1 MSYNC
6 FCDGYWARAS
16 NSPRSLCES
25 LLGPVPV
32 TFLTWRITN
41 TIECEVLLSFEIF
54 CFICVYH
61 FYQLTETIQLLAED
75 ILERRQETTRLH
87 RCLCKLAGKVTNV
100 FFRLYELQ
108 STLCKKDICR
118 TGTKC
123 LSSDDVTRDDSQRRF
138 VAQHSVATL
147 LRHCFE
153 WLQHCPNIAAMCC
166 AKNRR
171 CESSRV
177 K

>member
-1 MSYNC
+1 MYQKFLRSC
-6 FCDGYWARAS
+6 CRALQYACV
-16 NSPRSLCES
+16 PQLFLGS
-25 LLGPVPV
+25 LLGTRQQQSQKSLRKFTQASSPLVFNV
-32 TFLTWRITN
+32 ANNQN
-41 TIECEVLLSFEIF
+41 TCLLLSIEMF

-61 FYQLTETIQLLAED
+61 LYQLTETIQLLAED

-123 LSSDDVTRDDSQRRF
+123 LY
-138 VAQHSVATL
+138 
-147 LRHCFE
+147 
-153 WLQHCPNIAAMCC
+153 
-166 AKNRR
+166 
-171 CESSRV
+171 
-177 K
+177 